1 MGKDSFELVKNLTFL
16 LIALYAFLLSIKL
29 IEESFRMFGSGFA
42 EQLISFTTNPFV
54 GLFIGILSTSILQSS
69 SCTTSIVVGLVAG
82 GGISVRNAVPII
94 MGANIGTTVTNM
106 LVSLGHVTRRHE
118 FGKAFSGAIIHDIFN
133 VLIVVVL
140 LPIELYT
147 HFLEHAASHLADTFV
162 GVGGLEFVGPL
173 KILVSPVVGIV
184 RHITFHSPVVTLAL
198 ALILLFIALR
208 YIVKIMR
215 SLVMKKMEVFL
226 DRYLFKTAL
235 SAFALGLIFTA
246 IIQSSSVTTS
256 IVVPLVGAGILTVEK
271 IFPYVLGANVGTTV
285 TAILASFVVHS
296 KAAVTVA
303 FVHLLFNVVGILI
316 LYPLRFLPINLAKKF
331 AIVARDRRW
340 MAILYIITAFYL
352 IPVMLIFL
360 MR

>member
-1 MGKDSFELVKNLTFL
+1 
-16 LIALYAFLLSIKL
+16 
-29 IEESFRMFGSGFA
+29 
-42 EQLISFTTNPFV
+42 
-54 GLFIGILSTSILQSS
+54 
-69 SCTTSIVVGLVAG
+69 
-82 GGISVRNAVPII
+82 
-94 MGANIGTTVTNM
+94 
-106 LVSLGHVTRRHE
+106 
-118 FGKAFSGAIIHDIFN
+118 
-133 VLIVVVL
+133 
-140 LPIELYT
+140 
-147 HFLEHAASHLADTFV
+147 V